1 MRAGGQ
7 GQNLTMADYVIHMDP
22 WWDPAAED
30 QASDRAYRIAQNRPV
45 TVYRLVMADSV
56 EEKILTLHKEKKDL
70 AANFPEG
77 TDDASLKLSEE
88 DLLALMD

>member
-1 MRAGGQ
+1 
-7 GQNLTMADYVIHMDP
+7 
-22 WWDPAAED
+22 
-30 QASDRAYRIAQNRPV
+30 
-45 TVYRLVMADSV
+45 MADSV

-77 TDDASLKLSEE
+77 ADDASLKLSEE